1 MDMIGHNNKFTQF
14 YKWEM
19 VRDFLPT
26 ILCDFTDL
34 GQYYITWRRKIWRR
48 ADGIRYLFLNLSDMF

>member
-1 MDMIGHNNKFTQF
+1 
-14 YKWEM
+14 M